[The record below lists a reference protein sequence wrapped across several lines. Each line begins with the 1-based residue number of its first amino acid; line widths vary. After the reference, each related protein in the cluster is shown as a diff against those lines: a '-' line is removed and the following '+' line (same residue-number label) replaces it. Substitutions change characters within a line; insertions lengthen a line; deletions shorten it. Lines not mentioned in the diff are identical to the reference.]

1 MKDIVPLLVKMQ
13 ENKNKPSMHKKGY
26 LESYFSYADLSGKK
40 ISLLP
45 FPQTNFKIIDTDT
58 ISPKLASKDKDIKI
72 LALSG
77 KTLKVNDKLVV
88 RDSIGGI
95 LKGNKI
101 SSQIKNE
108 QNKDPVLILKYSGE
122 TLYQDYLSIKAILHE
137 NEIITS
143 STEYLLTV
151 K

>member
-1 MKDIVPLLVKMQ
+1 
-13 ENKNKPSMHKKGY
+13 MHKKGY

-122 TLYQDYLSIKAILHE
+122 TVYQDYLSIKAILHE